1 MSFKTLIKK
10 IAYLVFT
17 LWMVITITFLMM
29 KSIPGDPFTDEKALS
44 HEIHTTL
51 RKSYGLDDPI
61 VVQYFKYLKAVVT
74 GDLGPSLIYH
84 RPVTAIIK
92 ETFPVSA
99 ILGLEAL
106 ILAFA
111 VGIFC
116 GVISA
121 LKENKWQDK
130 LFMLGASFGI
140 SVPSFIL
147 AALLQYVLAIKLQL
161 FPIARWG
168 TFAQSVLPA
177 VALAAMPIAY
187 ISRLVRANMIEVLKS
202 DYIKTAY
209 AKGLTQ
215 TQILFRHALKNAI
228 SPLVP
233 YLAQLSANILLGS
246 FVVEKIFGIPGL
258 GQWFVNSISN
268 RDYTLIMA
276 TTLFYSL
283 ILLIFVFIA
292 DLLQASLD
300 PRTRGLDESSI

>member
-1 MSFKTLIKK
+1 MSCKALIKK

-44 HEIHTTL
+44 HEIHATL

-61 VVQYFKYLKAVVT
+61 VVQYFKYLKAVIT

-111 VGIFC
+111 VGLFC
-116 GVISA
+116 GAISA

-177 VALAAMPIAY
+177 LALAAMPIAY
-187 ISRLVRANMIEVLKS
+187 ISRLVRSNMIEVLKS

-209 AKGLTQ
+209 AKGLSQ

-292 DLLQASLD
+292 DLLQAWLD